1 MTESSDPTASITA
14 NPTGAGQLN
23 LVGRMERLP
32 LTKFQIRLFAIIA
45 TAWLFDSIDLAA
57 LTFVL
62 APISKEF
69 HLSLTQAGL
78 VASLSFAGMVV
89 GASGAGMLA
98 DRFGRRPVFV
108 TSMIVWGLASFG
120 AAASW
125 DLSSLLVFRFF
136 IGLGMGAEF
145 PVAQALL
152 SEFIPASHR
161 GKYLGWL
168 EGFWP
173 IGFIACGAL
182 SVVFV
187 PWLGWRS
194 LFVVEGVLAAFALV
208 IRRKVPESARWYA
221 SKGRTREADQAVNEF
236 EINVEREYGKPLP
249 PVRDTLFSEE
259 RSSTQSPLAELFS
272 PVYRSRTIMAWTLW
286 FCVLLGYYGITT
298 WMGKLLADQ
307 GMTITKSITFVLLM
321 ALWGI
326 PGFLTASYL
335 LERLGRRGTVIGFVL
350 LSAAAAYLYGS
361 STSTVAILVA
371 GSVMQFFFFGMWS
384 ALYAYTP
391 EVFPTRA
398 RATGCGT
405 SSAFGRVG
413 AILGPVIVPVALVN
427 YGKTSTFAIAAAFL
441 VIGAIAVWVL
451 GPETKG
457 KTLEQVSS

>member
-1 MTESSDPTASITA
+1 MTGVSYSTGSGGVGPT
-14 NPTGAGQLN
+14 PPGQLN
-23 LVGRMERLP
+23 LAGRMERLP
-32 LTKFQIRLFAIIA
+32 LTKFQVRLFAIIA
-45 TAWLFDSIDLAA
+45 TAWLFDSVDLAA

-69 HLSLTQAGL
+69 DLSLTQAGL
-78 VASLSFAGMVV
+78 LASVSFAGMVI
-89 GASGAGMLA
+89 GAGAAGILA

-125 DLSSLLVFRFF
+125 DLTSLLAFRLL
-136 IGLGMGAEF
+136 IGIGMGAEF

-161 GKYLGWL
+161 GRYLGWL

-182 SVVFV
+182 SVVIV

-194 LFVVEGVLAAFALV
+194 LFVVQGVLAVFALV
-208 IRRKVPESARWYA
+208 IRRNVPESARWYE
-221 SKGRTREADQAVNEF
+221 STGRTTEAAQAVADF
-236 EINVEREYGKPLP
+236 EARVEEAYARPLP
-249 PVRDTLFSEE
+249 PVESKFAVETTV
-259 RSSTQSPLAELFS
+259 STKSAFAELLS
-272 PVYRSRTIMAWTLW
+272 PRYRTRTIMAWTLW

-307 GMTITKSITFVLLM
+307 GMTITKSISFVLLM

-326 PGFLTASYL
+326 PGFLVASHL
-335 LERLGRRGTVIGFVL
+335 LERIGRRMTVISFVL
-350 LSAAAAYLYGS
+350 LSAAAAYMYGM
-361 STSTVAILVA
+361 STTTTAILVA

-405 SSAFGRVG
+405 SSAIGRVG
-413 AILGPVIVPVALVN
+413 AILGPLMVPVMLTHW
-427 YGKTSTFAIAAAFL
+427 GQTSAFVVAAAFF
-441 VIGAIAVWVL
+441 VIAAITVWFL

-457 KTLEQVSS
+457 RTLEDVSS